1 VWQAALAWLWFSF
14 RRQDLQDH
22 AEFLAVAGRYVAGMA
37 AGAVVVLLSA
47 ALPAGP
53 RLVVWACCAVA
64 WVLGMV
70 LAGRSDA
77 ALYRALPRTESLV
90 ERIGLCTI
98 IVHGECSASWT
109 ACRSTTATS
118 RRSRPG

>member
-1 VWQAALAWLWFSF
+1 VFLAVLAWLWFSV

-37 AGAVVVLLSA
+37 AVAVVVLLSA

-53 RLVVWACCAVA
+53 RLVLWACCAVA

-90 ERIGLCTI
+90 ERFGLHTI
-98 IVHGECSASWT
+98 IVLRVFGVMDGLSEHD
-109 ACRSTTATS
+109 ATS